1 MMRGQFRTRK
11 DEGTAY
17 REDVVKVWE
26 KCALNR

>member
-11 DEGTAY
+11 DEETAY
-17 REDVVKVWE
+17 RKDGVKVWE